1 MPKPMVH
8 AMCDTYV
15 ALDIGQVTCPFF
27 SFHKWIPQ
35 APLIH
40 SRALAR
46 PQAMMKKL
54 FDKMVRKT
62 TFVLR
67 VQ

>member
-1 MPKPMVH
+1 MP
-8 AMCDTYV
+8 
-15 ALDIGQVTCPFF
+15 FSF

-35 APLIH
+35 APFIH
-40 SRALAR
+40 SSALAC

>member
-1 MPKPMVH
+1 MP
-8 AMCDTYV
+8 
-15 ALDIGQVTCPFF
+15 FSF
-27 SFHKWIPQ
+27 SFHKCIPQ
-35 APLIH
+35 APFNH
-40 SRALAR
+40 SMALAH

-54 FDKMVRKT
+54 FDKMVKKT

>member
-1 MPKPMVH
+1 MP
-8 AMCDTYV
+8 
-15 ALDIGQVTCPFF
+15 FSF
-27 SFHKWIPQ
+27 SFHIWIPQ

-46 PQAMMKKL
+46 PQAMMKK
-54 FDKMVRKT
+54 FDKMVRKI